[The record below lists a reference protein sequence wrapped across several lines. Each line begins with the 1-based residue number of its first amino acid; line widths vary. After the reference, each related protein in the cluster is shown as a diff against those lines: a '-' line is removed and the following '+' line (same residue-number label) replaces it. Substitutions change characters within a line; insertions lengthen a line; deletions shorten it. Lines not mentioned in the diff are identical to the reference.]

1 MNPRYRPRTGF
12 RRDGQVKPIRSDQVR
27 YPGVELPQSQ
37 VTEYE
42 RWREE
47 GRSLRPARDAG
58 LALEGRMARERR
70 RRARARRQRMMAG
83 AAVAAVVLVA
93 LIGWRVTSD
102 RKAAIAVASETTTAA
117 GGASTDGGAAPRRIG
132 AADPSAAQLK
142 AMEPEREPTPTFA
155 TFRSLKVRLPVD
167 VKDLTEVGFHQA
179 SYPYAFHMKT
189 PLPDADSAKVK
200 KARTTNR
207 NKSEQA
213 TGADAVL
220 VGSVLRM
227 WRSRPGKPDSAADVG
242 AKPGSAVYAPVTG
255 TVVKI
260 KKYKLYGK
268 HDDYEIHIRPDGIDD
283 VDLVMI
289 HIADLSANVGDHVV
303 GGVTRIAAVRK
314 LSDRV
319 NHQLADY
326 TKGGGDHVHLQ
337 LNNVNHPEYKGLQGA
352 ISVDGS

>member
-1 MNPRYRPRTGF
+1 VNPRYRPRTGV

-27 YPGVELPQSQ
+27 YPGVELPPSQ
-37 VTEYE
+37 VAEYE

-58 LALEGRMARERR
+58 LALEGRTARERR
-70 RRARARRQRMMAG
+70 RRARAQRQRVMAG
-83 AAVAAVVLVA
+83 AAVVAVVLVA

-102 RKAAIAVASETTTAA
+102 RKAAIAVASETTAAA
-117 GGASTDGGAAPRRIG
+117 GGASVDGTAPRRIG

-142 AMEPEREPTPTFA
+142 AMDPEREPTPTFA

-179 SYPYAFHMKT
+179 SYSYAFHMKT
-189 PLPDADSAKVK
+189 PLPDAKSSEVK
-200 KARTTNR
+200 KTRTTNR
-207 NKSEQA
+207 DKSAQA

-255 TVVKI
+255 TIVKI

-268 HDDYEIHIRPDGIDD
+268 HDDYEIHIRPEGVDD

-289 HIADLSANVGDHVV
+289 HVNDLSAKVGDHVV

-337 LNNVNHPEYKGLQGA
+337 LNNVKHPEYKGLQGA